1 MTEHTHDAML
11 DRLFAAIP
19 RGDIAAVETIYAPGA
34 QIWHNTDNA
43 VQDVAAN
50 LRTLAW
56 VSRSIRELRY
66 EEIRRTPLDSGKVLQ
81 EHVLRGIAPNGQP
94 LNIVACIVFTFD
106 ATGRI
111 SRLEEY
117 LDSAQVAV
125 LTS

>member
-1 MTEHTHDAML
+1 MTPHDTVL
-11 DRLFAAIP
+11 DRFFNAILA
-19 RGDIAAVETIYAPGA
+19 GDMMAVEAIYAPDA

-56 VSRSIRELRY
+56 VGRSIRDLRY
-66 EEIRRTPLDSGKVLQ
+66 EAIRRAPLDSGKVLQ
-81 EHVLRGIAPNGQP
+81 EHVLRGVAPNGQP
-94 LNIVACIVFTFD
+94 LNVVACIVFTFD
-106 ATGRI
+106 ADGRI

-125 LTS
+125 LTA